1 MKTIRLLLT
10 FYRSFAFLSFLITL
24 ICLFLL
30 YGAGAKGIHM
40 IQVLFWFK
48 IFTLAI
54 TVYSINVYKKN
65 EFYYYRNLGLSKL
78 TLWISVLT
86 VDFLIFLIS
95 IIILARCLHE
105 TLPGS

>member
-1 MKTIRLLLT
+1 MKAIRLLLT
-10 FYRSFAFLSFLITL
+10 FYKSFAFASFLVTFS
-24 ICLFLL
+24 CLVLL
-30 YGAGAKGIHM
+30 YGFGAKGIHM

-48 IFTLAI
+48 IFTLAV
-54 TVYSINVYKKN
+54 TVYAINVYKKS
-65 EFYYYRNLGLSKL
+65 EFYYYKNLGLSKL

-95 IIILARCLHE
+95 IIILARYLHE